1 MLLCRVLSGKLPHRV
16 IFMTKLVSIILVLSF
31 VFLASL
37 GSVFADTVCQPI
49 YGGGQTCVTTGD
61 ILVNKTVNNPAIGQ
75 FVDNLGINDPKFS
88 PGQQIT
94 FNIAVTNTG
103 ASTILQTK
111 ATDTLPPTLIYN
123 SSTPAGA
130 FDANSRTVTWVLD
143 NLKANE
149 TRNLTVFGTIADAS
163 KLAKDVTCDP
173 DKTTNAVAAT
183 TNTGQ
188 TSTDFATL
196 CIQKQVVTKGG
207 LPVFPPPKVLTT
219 PPTGPELI
227 PLIGLLPA
235 GIGGWFLRR
244 KSILKQGGEK

>member
-1 MLLCRVLSGKLPHRV
+1 MIKSFYLFLISAFLSL
-16 IFMTKLVSIILVLSF
+16 FLVG
-31 VFLASL
+31 A
-37 GSVFADTVCQPI
+37 VFADTVCQPI
-49 YGGGQTCVTTGD
+49 YGGGQTCITTGN
-61 ILVNKTVNNPAIGQ
+61 ILVNKTVINPATGQ

-103 ASTILQTK
+103 ASSILQASVK
-111 ATDTLPPTLIYN
+111 DTLPPTVIFT
-123 SSTPAGA
+123 SSSPNGT
-130 FDANSRTVTWVLD
+130 FDQNSRTVTWILD
-143 NLKANE
+143 NLKPNE
-149 TRNLTVFGTIADAS
+149 TRNLTIQGTIVDAS
-163 KLAKDVTCDP
+163 QLVKDVTCDP
-173 DKTTNAVAAT
+173 DKTTNAVVAT

-188 TSTDFATL
+188 TSTDLARF
-196 CIQKQVVTKGG
+196 CIQKGAVTKGG
-207 LPVFPPPKVLTT
+207 LPVFPPPKVVTT